1 MTRARKESAFHL
13 ALLVLVQWI
22 SLAVVILNATAL
34 YLLRSAKHSGL
45 VNSYSS
51 PADYMLLILGSLS
64 FVGST
69 IYLFLHLHLYFRII
83 DDYPFTP
90 PKSMSA
96 IEVIMAVISIALWTV
111 ATSVILTHSQATSPC
126 RFTSSLYTHN
136 HSDICELFDTT
147 LMLAFAAVGGW
158 VLVLLATLFILIR
171 SPIPPTTIFT
181 IEAPPQ
187 RFSQPMVVSLPDE
200 AYCQSGNPP
209 SRPYYMG
216 HYNNNNNN
224 KIRPVSEDIDAQ
236 QQIILATNNSPQ
248 RNKRKSMMVS
258 DHSGS
263 SIHASTSRFTIEHVL
278 LDDEAGEDLASATA
292 SSNINNHYYSSYY
305 QPQHMPLSSPSNTN
319 SSATNN
325 TTSASSYYSSR
336 CQIPQVES
344 QRTFQSLST
353 IESAYGGGYQPIQF
367 DLPIIQV
374 GMLSHI
380 DVSFLQ
386 KKS

>member
-1 MTRARKESAFHL
+1 MFGS
-13 ALLVLVQWI
+13 
-22 SLAVVILNATAL
+22 N
-34 YLLRSAKHSGL
+34 
-45 VNSYSS
+45 NS
-51 PADYMLLILGSLS
+51 IC
-64 FVGST
+64 
-69 IYLFLHLHLYFRII
+69 II
-83 DDYPFTP
+83 
-90 PKSMSA
+90 
-96 IEVIMAVISIALWTV
+96 
-111 ATSVILTHSQATSPC
+111 
-126 RFTSSLYTHN
+126 
-136 HSDICELFDTT
+136 
-147 LMLAFAAVGGW
+147 LAFAAVGGW

-200 AYCQSGNPP
+200 AYHQPGQPP

-216 HYNNNNNN
+216 HYNNNN

-248 RNKRKSMMVS
+248 RNKRKSMVLHNS
-258 DHSGS
+258 GNAPGS
-263 SIHASTSRFTIEHVL
+263 SIQATTSRFTIDHVL
-278 LDDEAGEDLASATA
+278 LDDEICDDGGLASATA
-292 SSNINNHYYSSYY
+292 SSNINNYYSSYY

-319 SSATNN
+319 SSATDN

-344 QRTFQSLST
+344 QRTFQSLPT
-353 IESAYGGGYQPIQF
+353 IDSVYTGFQSIQF

>member
-45 VNSYSS
+45 VNDYSS

-83 DDYPFTP
+83 DDGPFTP

-111 ATSVILTHSQATSPC
+111 ATSVILTHSQEATSPC

-200 AYCQSGNPP
+200 VYCQPGQPP

-216 HYNNNNNN
+216 HYNHNN
-224 KIRPVSEDIDAQ
+224 KIRPVSEDMDAQ
-236 QQIILATNNSPQ
+236 QQIILATNNSSQ

-258 DHSGS
+258 SHSTS
-263 SIHASTSRFTIEHVL
+263 SVHASTSRFTIEHVV
-278 LDDEAGEDLASATA
+278 LDDEVNDDLASATA
-292 SSNINNHYYSSYY
+292 SSNIHNQYYSSYY

-353 IESAYGGGYQPIQF
+353 IESAYRGGCQPIQF

-380 DVSFLQ
+380 DASFLQ
-386 KKS
+386 KKF

>member
-1 MTRARKESAFHL
+1 
-13 ALLVLVQWI
+13 
-22 SLAVVILNATAL
+22 
-34 YLLRSAKHSGL
+34 
-45 VNSYSS
+45 
-51 PADYMLLILGSLS
+51 
-64 FVGST
+64 
-69 IYLFLHLHLYFRII
+69 
-83 DDYPFTP
+83 
-90 PKSMSA
+90 MSA

-111 ATSVILTHSQATSPC
+111 ATSVILTHSQEATSPC

-200 AYCQSGNPP
+200 AYCQSGQPP

-216 HYNNNNNN
+216 HYTNTNNNN
-224 KIRPVSEDIDAQ
+224 KIRPASEDVDAQ

-258 DHSGS
+258 GHSGS
-263 SIHASTSRFTIEHVL
+263 SMHASTSRFTIEHVL
-278 LDDEAGEDLASATA
+278 LDDEAGDDLASATA

-353 IESAYGGGYQPIQF
+353 IESTYGGGYQPIQF

-374 GMLSHI
+374 GTLSHI

>member
-1 MTRARKESAFHL
+1 
-13 ALLVLVQWI
+13 
-22 SLAVVILNATAL
+22 
-34 YLLRSAKHSGL
+34 
-45 VNSYSS
+45 
-51 PADYMLLILGSLS
+51 
-64 FVGST
+64 
-69 IYLFLHLHLYFRII
+69 
-83 DDYPFTP
+83 
-90 PKSMSA
+90 MSA

-111 ATSVILTHSQATSPC
+111 ATSVILTHSQEATSPC

-200 AYCQSGNPP
+200 AYCQPGHPP

-216 HYNNNNNN
+216 HYNHNN
-224 KIRPVSEDIDAQ
+224 KIRPVSEDMDAQ

-248 RNKRKSMMVS
+248 RNKRKSMMIS
-258 DHSGS
+258 SSGPS
-263 SIHASTSRFTIEHVL
+263 SVHASTSRFTIEHVV
-278 LDDEAGEDLASATA
+278 LDDEMNDDLASATP
-292 SSNINNHYYSSYY
+292 SSNIHNRYYSSYY

-353 IESAYGGGYQPIQF
+353 IESVYHGGYQPVQF

>member
-45 VNSYSS
+45 VNVYSS

-69 IYLFLHLHLYFRII
+69 VYLFLHFHLYFRII
-83 DDYPFTP
+83 DEYPFTP
-90 PKSMSA
+90 SKSMSA
-96 IEVIMAVISIALWTV
+96 VEVMMAVILIALWTV
-111 ATSVILTHSQATSPC
+111 ATSVILTHSQEATSPC
-126 RFTSSLYTHN
+126 RFTSSFYTHN

-200 AYCQSGNPP
+200 AYCHSGHPP

-216 HYNNNNNN
+216 HYNNNN
-224 KIRPVSEDIDAQ
+224 KIRPVSEDMDAE
-236 QQIILATNNSPQ
+236 QQIILATNNSSQ
-248 RNKRKSMMVS
+248 RNKRKSMMT
-258 DHSGS
+258 S
-263 SIHASTSRFTIEHVL
+263 SNSASSVHASTSRFAIEHVV
-278 LDDEAGEDLASATA
+278 LDDAANDDLASATA
-292 SSNINNHYYSSYY
+292 SSNIYSHYYSSYY
-305 QPQHMPLSSPSNTN
+305 QPQHILLSSPSNTN
-319 SSATNN
+319 SSGINN
-325 TTSASSYYSSR
+325 ATSASSYYSSR

-353 IESAYGGGYQPIQF
+353 IESAYRSGCQPIQF